1 MTRTKKPSI
10 KDHLQ
15 KVGAETFNLAY
26 DHAMRAIRETDAHFV
41 GLKHLRDEI
50 AYEAALR
57 ATGYPHLPFT
67 PSKGCGEMVAQT
79 MDIINELLPRATA
92 AAAKGIA

>member
-10 KDHLQ
+10 KEHLQ
-15 KVGAETFNLAY
+15 KIGADRFNLAY
-26 DHAMRAIRETDAHFV
+26 DRAMYELKLDSHFV
-41 GLKHLRDEI
+41 GLSHLRDEI

-67 PSKGCGEMVAQT
+67 PSKGCGAMVPET
-79 MDIINELLPRATA
+79 MNLINELLPRATA